1 MDQLLEERQQSKVL
15 IKMEKKLQEIKQQVI
30 ECTKCELSKTR
41 NNSVAGKGNFKS
53 DVIFVGEAPGKNEDL
68 KGEPFIGIAGKK
80 LSMALES
87 AGITRDEVY
96 ITNIVKCRPPN
107 NRVPTTNERETCKDY
122 LKKEI
127 EIIKPKIICILGN
140 TAFGSLLDGKEITKY
155 RGKIVRKD
163 NQLYFLTVHPAA
175 TIYNQKLID
184 VLKNDIEKLFKL
196 IKELNDNKEIQIDIE
211 YTS

>member
-1 MDQLLEERQQSKVL
+1 
-15 IKMEKKLQEIKQQVI
+15 MEKKLQEIKQQVI

>member
-1 MDQLLEERQQSKVL
+1 MG
-15 IKMEKKLQEIKQQVI
+15 KKLEKIKQQVI

>member
-127 EIIKPKIICILGN
+127 EIIKPKVICILGN

>member
-1 MDQLLEERQQSKVL
+1 MGKK
-15 IKMEKKLQEIKQQVI
+15 IEKIKQQVI

-41 NNSVAGKGNFKS
+41 TNSVAGKGNFKS

-80 LSMALES
+80 LSIALKS
-87 AGITRDEVY
+87 AGITREEVY

-107 NRVPTTNERETCKDY
+107 NRVPTSIERDTCQEY

-140 TAFGSLLDGKEITKY
+140 TAFGSLLDGKEITKF
-155 RGKIVRKD
+155 RGKIVSKD

-175 TIYNQKLID
+175 TIYNQKLIS
-184 VLKNDIEKLFKL
+184 VLEKDIKKLFKM
-196 IKELNDNKEIQIDIE
+196 IKELNDNKKIKIDIE

>member
-1 MDQLLEERQQSKVL
+1 
-15 IKMEKKLQEIKQQVI
+15 MEKKLQEIKQQVI

-80 LSMALES
+80 LSTALES
-87 AGITRDEVY
+87 VGITRDEVY

-107 NRVPTTNERETCKDY
+107 NRVPTTNERDTCKDY

-175 TIYNQKLID
+175 TIYNQKLVD
-184 VLKNDIEKLFKL
+184 VLKNDIKKLFKL
-196 IKELNDNKEIQIDIE
+196 IKELNDNKEIKIDIE

>member
-1 MDQLLEERQQSKVL
+1 
-15 IKMEKKLQEIKQQVI
+15 MEKIKQQVI

-41 NNSVAGKGNFKS
+41 NNSVAGRGNFKS

-80 LSMALES
+80 LSIALES
-87 AGITRDEVY
+87 AGITREEVY

-107 NRVPTTNERETCKDY
+107 NRVPTSIERDTCQEY

-127 EIIKPKIICILGN
+127 EIIKPKIICVLGN
-140 TAFGSLLDGKEITKY
+140 TAFGSLLDGKEITKF
-155 RGKIVRKD
+155 RGKIVSKD

-175 TIYNQKLID
+175 TIYNQKLIN
-184 VLKNDIEKLFKL
+184 VLEKDIKKLFKM
-196 IKELNDNKEIQIDIE
+196 IKELNDNKKIKIDIE

>member
-1 MDQLLEERQQSKVL
+1 
-15 IKMEKKLQEIKQQVI
+15 MEKKLQEIKQQVI

-127 EIIKPKIICILGN
+127 EIIKPKIICVLGN

-196 IKELNDNKEIQIDIE
+196 IKELNDNKENQIDIE

>member
-1 MDQLLEERQQSKVL
+1 MGKK
-15 IKMEKKLQEIKQQVI
+15 IEKIKQQVI

>member
-1 MDQLLEERQQSKVL
+1 MNSIQQISDIISDCPNCNL
-15 IKMEKKLQEIKQQVI
+15 A
-30 ECTKCELSKTR
+30 KTR
-41 NNSVAGKGNFKS
+41 FNAVPGQGNAKAK
-53 DVIFVGEAPGKNEDL
+53 IMFVGEAPGKNEDL

-80 LSMALES
+80 LSIALKS
-87 AGITRDEVY
+87 AGITREEVY

-107 NRVPTTNERETCKDY
+107 NRVPTSIERDTCQEY

-140 TAFGSLLDGKEITKY
+140 TAFGSLLDGKEITKF
-155 RGKIVRKD
+155 RGKIVSKD

-175 TIYNQKLID
+175 TIYNQKLIS
-184 VLKNDIEKLFKL
+184 VLEKDIKKLFMM
-196 IKELNDNKEIQIDIE
+196 IKELNDNKKIKIDIE